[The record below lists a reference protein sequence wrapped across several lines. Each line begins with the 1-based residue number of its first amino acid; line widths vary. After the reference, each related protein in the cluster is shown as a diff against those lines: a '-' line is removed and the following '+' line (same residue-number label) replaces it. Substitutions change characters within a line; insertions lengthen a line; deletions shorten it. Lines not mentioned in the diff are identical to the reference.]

1 MARFS
6 FEEARRSASPVI
18 LHEREKFCERPRV
31 LPRQRS
37 DSGVLSLLAMA
48 EGEADAAFMD
58 AALAEARAAAE
69 RGEVPVGVVVVA
81 DGRILARAGNRTIAD
96 CDPTAHAEII
106 ALREAAKAVG
116 NYRLSGASLYVTIEP
131 CAMCAGA
138 MIQARIA
145 RLIYGA
151 DDAKAGAIRSCFSVL
166 DHPQLNH
173 HVEVTPAIRAD
184 EAATLL
190 RDFFRAR
197 R

>member
-1 MARFS
+1 
-6 FEEARRSASPVI
+6 
-18 LHEREKFCERPRV
+18 
-31 LPRQRS
+31 
-37 DSGVLSLLAMA
+37 MA